1 MTAPKAPRK
10 SRTIQTP
17 GDTQSQAEQSTT
29 QVDVKVEVDNSTNEL
44 PDADSIDQS
53 KLTDRVLTKQGW
65 LLPNGGAD
73 NV

>member
-1 MTAPKAPRK
+1 MSTAAKAPRK
-10 SRTIQTP
+10 PRTVQTP
-17 GDTQSQAEQSTT
+17 GETQSTT
-29 QVDVKVEVDNSTNEL
+29 RVDAQVEAVSDANEL